1 MVSILESVL
10 GDLSCTLNFGI
21 TVGFENFSSYVSG
34 DDVLIGANT
43 SKIIEGGAEP
53 DTLTGDG
60 CADDYARGGSPGI
73 NIFVLITGSCDS
85 LLSDSDIITD
95 FEDVDIA

>member
-1 MVSILESVL
+1 MVSIVESVL
-10 GDLSCTLNFGI
+10 GDLSCTLNSGI

-34 DDVLIGANT
+34 DDVLIGANA

-60 CADDYARGGSPGI
+60 CADDYARGGAPGI
-73 NIFVLITGSCDS
+73 DTFVLRIGNCGN

-95 FEDVDIA
+95 FETVDIA